1 MDMIKHE
8 KMFFTGDPSILKEF
22 DTPKS
27 IYLQSC
33 SGFGS
38 CYYLFLDHEMFVNRI
53 KHLHSVSGTRGLGT
67 AHPIA
72 FVRHMK
78 VLALLLNILNKV
90 HDLQREQRLHP

>member
-22 DTPKS
+22 DTP
-27 IYLQSC
+27 
-33 SGFGS
+33 

>member
-1 MDMIKHE
+1 
-8 KMFFTGDPSILKEF
+8 
-22 DTPKS
+22 
-27 IYLQSC
+27 
-33 SGFGS
+33 
-38 CYYLFLDHEMFVNRI
+38 MFVNRI